1 MMAKI
6 RMAKEYEGNDSM
18 MQARIFA
25 GMSRIE
31 PELFV

>member
-1 MMAKI
+1 
-6 RMAKEYEGNDSM
+6 MAKEYEGNDSM

-25 GMSRIE
+25 GNESIE